1 MHRLSK
7 QYGELDIKLK
17 NSMWKS
23 FRFKIMFFSL
33 LSLILALVTDA
44 IVIAGISFAWT
55 SYKNMQRKGYSAK
68 EVVEQTIE
76 ENIAEEIEG
85 TEKSSSSKEN
95 KNEKQKKAEQ
105 EREEIRIDA
114 RKENLVNESIA
125 SSVGNRNFLMQYR
138 RYQQFFWILIFL
150 AIVLAIGFFLVY
162 FQMFTR
168 KMSAYLEE
176 ISDGID
182 QIATGE
188 FGKTVRVQGED
199 EIANIAEKLNAMT
212 MELQIL
218 INNEREYE
226 KEKSD
231 LITNVAHD
239 LRTPLTSIIG
249 YLDLVRQKN
258 NLTIENKEKYISIA
272 YDKSKRLEKL
282 INDLFEFTKVGAERI
297 KPKMTQLNFEKFME
311 QMIEEFYPS
320 FQDAQLEC
328 IFEKHVEDGIIDA
341 DGDLLARGIEN
352 LFSNAVKYGRDGKV
366 IKVYLKENKKT
377 GKMHLALTN
386 YGEIISE
393 EDLEHIFDKF
403 FRAEGSRSTE
413 TGGTGL
419 GLAIAKKVILLHQG
433 QIKVTS
439 DYKGTVFSITLP
451 IKQKEMQV
459 NEALQHAR
467 EQLSEE

>member
-1 MHRLSK
+1 M
-7 QYGELDIKLK
+7 K

-33 LSLILALVTDA
+33 LSLILALITDGL
-44 IVIAGISFAWT
+44 VIAGISFAWT
-55 SYKNMQRKGYSAK
+55 SYKNMQQSGYSARQ
-68 EVVEQTIE
+68 VVEHTIE
-76 ENIAEEIEG
+76 ENIVDNIAEPEEESKVASSSDGNEKKKKEAKEEEELIDAEE
-85 TEKSSSSKEN
+85 
-95 KNEKQKKAEQ
+95 
-105 EREEIRIDA
+105 
-114 RKENLVNESIA
+114 ENLVNDTIA
-125 SSVGNRNFLMQYR
+125 SSVGNKNLLMRYR
-138 RYQQFFWILIFL
+138 RYQQFFWMLILL
-150 AIVLAIGFFLVY
+150 AIILAIGFFLLY

-182 QIATGE
+182 QIATGD

-249 YLDLVRQKN
+249 YLDLVRLKDD
-258 NLTIENKEKYISIA
+258 LSTEDKKKYISIA

-297 KPKMTQLNFEKFME
+297 KPKMSQLDFEKFME

-320 FQDAQLEC
+320 FQDAHLEC
-328 IFEKHVEDGIIDA
+328 VFEKHVENGMIDA

-352 LFSNAVKYGRDGKV
+352 LFSNAVKYGRDGKI

-377 GKMHLALTN
+377 GKMHLSLTN

-451 IKQKEMQV
+451 IKQKEMQI

-467 EQLSEE
+467 EQLSEEESKK

>member
-1 MHRLSK
+1 M
-7 QYGELDIKLK
+7 K

-44 IVIAGISFAWT
+44 LVIAGISYAWT
-55 SYKNMQRKGYSAK
+55 SYKNMQCSGYSAK
-68 EVVEQTIE
+68 EVVEEKTEAKQETE
-76 ENIAEEIEG
+76 EEL
-85 TEKSSSSKEN
+85 
-95 KNEKQKKAEQ
+95 
-105 EREEIRIDA
+105 IDA
-114 RKENLVNESIA
+114 REENLVNETIA
-125 SSVGNRNFLMQYR
+125 SSVGTRNFLMKYR
-138 RYQQFFWILIFL
+138 RYQQFFIILIFL
-150 AIVLAIGFFLVY
+150 AIVLAIGFFLFY

-182 QIATGE
+182 QIATGD

-212 MELQIL
+212 MELQLL

-258 NLTIENKEKYISIA
+258 DLPIEN
-272 YDKSKRLEKL
+272 
-282 INDLFEFTKVGAERI
+282 NLFEFTKVGAERI
-297 KPKMTQLNFEKFME
+297 KPKMNQLNFEKFME

-328 IFEKHVEDGIIDA
+328 IFEKHVEDGMIDA

-451 IKQKEMQV
+451 IRQKEMQV
-459 NEALQHAR
+459 NEALQYAR

>member
-1 MHRLSK
+1 M
-7 QYGELDIKLK
+7 K

-44 IVIAGISFAWT
+44 LVIAGISYAWT
-55 SYKNMQRKGYSAK
+55 SYKNMQRSGYSAK

-76 ENIAEEIEG
+76 ENIVEEIE
-85 TEKSSSSKEN
+85 EAKKSSSSKES
-95 KNEKQKKAEQ
+95 KNEKQKKEEKTEAKQ
-105 EREEIRIDA
+105 ETEEELIDA
-114 RKENLVNESIA
+114 REENLVNETIA
-125 SSVGNRNFLMQYR
+125 SSVGTRNFLMQYR
-138 RYQQFFWILIFL
+138 RYQQFFIILIFL
-150 AIVLAIGFFLVY
+150 AIVLAIGFFLFY

-168 KMSAYLEE
+168 KISAYLEE

-182 QIATGE
+182 QIATGD

-212 MELQIL
+212 MELQLL

-258 NLTIENKEKYISIA
+258 DLPIENKEKYISIA

-297 KPKMTQLNFEKFME
+297 KPKMNRLNFEKFME

-328 IFEKHVEDGIIDA
+328 IFEKHVEDGMIDA

-451 IKQKEMQV
+451 IRQKEMQV
-459 NEALQHAR
+459 NEALQYAR

>member
-1 MHRLSK
+1 M
-7 QYGELDIKLK
+7 K

-23 FRFKIMFFSL
+23 FRFKIMVFSL
-33 LSLILALVTDA
+33 LSLILAIVSDAAVLSGICLVYHAVKEVPEQNITP
-44 IVIAGISFAWT
+44 
-55 SYKNMQRKGYSAK
+55 K
-68 EVVEQTIE
+68 EVVDQAIE
-76 ENIAEEIEG
+76 ENMIKEQENAKVDSEKKQEEEENNTKKQQSQKKESEEQEELIDAEE
-85 TEKSSSSKEN
+85 
-95 KNEKQKKAEQ
+95 
-105 EREEIRIDA
+105 
-114 RKENLVNESIA
+114 ENLVNESILP
-125 SSVGNRNFLMQYR
+125 SVGNRNLLMRYR
-138 RYQQFFWILIFL
+138 KYREFIYLLILLGILF
-150 AIVLAIGFFLVY
+150 AIGFFLFY

-168 KMSAYLEE
+168 KMSDYLEE

-182 QIATGE
+182 QIATGD

-212 MELQIL
+212 MELQVL

-249 YLDLVRQKN
+249 YLDLVRRKKG
-258 NLTIENKEKYISIA
+258 LSEENKEKYISIA

-297 KPKMTQLNFEKFME
+297 KVHPVELDFVKFME

-320 FQDAQLEC
+320 FHDAQLEC
-328 IFEKHVEDGIIDA
+328 VFEKHVEDGIIYA

-352 LFSNAVKYGRDGKV
+352 LFSNAVKYGRDGK
-366 IKVYLKENKKT
+366 ILKVNLREDKKA
-377 GKMHLALTN
+377 GKMQLSLTN
-386 YGEIISE
+386 FGEIISE
-393 EDLEHIFDKF
+393 EDLAHIFDKF
-403 FRAEGSRSTE
+403 FRVEGSRSTE

-419 GLAIAKKVILLHQG
+419 GLAIAKKVILLHHG

-451 IKQKEMQV
+451 IKKTEKKMDEQIDD
-459 NEALQHAR
+459 ALDHAR
-467 EQLSEE
+467 EML

>member
-1 MHRLSK
+1 M
-7 QYGELDIKLK
+7 K

-33 LSLILALVTDA
+33 LSLILALITDA
-44 IVIAGISFAWT
+44 LVLAGILFGWS
-55 SYKNMQRKGYSAK
+55 SYKEMQRSGYNAK

-76 ENIAEEIEG
+76 EKMVEEN
-85 TEKSSSSKEN
+85 TKKAHSSKD
-95 KNEKQKKAEQ
+95 KEKKQEEQ
-105 EREEIRIDA
+105 ERKEKMIDA
-114 RKENLVNESIA
+114 RKENLVNEAIA
-125 SSVGNRNFLMQYR
+125 SSVGNTNFIMQYR
-138 RYQQFFWILIFL
+138 RYQQFFIIWIFL
-150 AIVLAIGFFLVY
+150 AIVLAIVFFLFY

-182 QIATGE
+182 QIATGD

-212 MELQIL
+212 MELQVL

-226 KEKSD
+226 KEKDD

-258 NLTIENKEKYISIA
+258 NLSAEDKEKYISIA

-297 KPKMTQLNFEKFME
+297 KPKMMQLDFEKFME
-311 QMIEEFYPS
+311 QMMEEFYPS

-328 IFEKHVEDGIIDA
+328 VFEKHVESGMIEA

-352 LFSNAVKYGRDGKV
+352 LFSNAVKYGRDGKI

-393 EDLEHIFDKF
+393 EDLAHIFDKF

-451 IKQKEMQV
+451 MKQKNMQI
-459 NEALQHAR
+459 NEALEYAR
-467 EQLSEE
+467 EQILEDEEKK